1 MGFPLTF
8 AAQVGARRVIP
19 KGIAALPSS
28 VGAEASGFRRSDSNV
43 MIRSVCCPGS
53 IRTLV
58 TLIQALSVVSH
69 DIGFENPGSFQE
81 VAMSLRASIRLV
93 STVIALATASM
104 IASVAFASNAATA
117 ARTEAVTQGG

>member
-1 MGFPLTF
+1 MAVTSSNC
-8 AAQVGARRVIP
+8 VSVEW
-19 KGIAALPSS
+19 IAALTSRI
-28 VGAEASGFRRSDSNV
+28 GAEASGFGRSYSNV
-43 MIRSVCCPGS
+43 MMRSVCCPGS

-104 IASVAFASNAATA
+104 IASVAFASNVATA
-117 ARTEAVTQGG
+117 ARTEAVTQGS